1 MSGVRIEGLRQ
12 TVRTLERFGVA
23 TNDLKAAFTRIG
35 NMVVDEAV
43 SITPTQSGALAA
55 SIRASKTKNK
65 AMVRAGSAKVV
76 YAGVQHYGGYNNITG
91 VPFLTD
97 AVERKQHEAI
107 QIMESDLDRLVAQ
120 LGLN

>member
-1 MSGVRIEGLRQ
+1 
-12 TVRTLERFGVA
+12 LERFGVA